1 MAGVTLI
8 DLNGKAYTSDT
19 NFSDRVY
26 FSEAKKGNFYITE
39 PFVSKLDG
47 KNVILVAAP
56 IWKDGIPNTEVV
68 AVATIQPADGL
79 LNNIMTSLK
88 ISENSIA

>member
-26 FSEAKKGNFYITE
+26 FSEAKKGNIYITE

-47 KNVILVAAP
+47 KMSFL
-56 IWKDGIPNTEVV
+56 W
-68 AVATIQPADGL
+68 QL
-79 LNNIMTSLK
+79 LSGKTVFPTPKLLL
-88 ISENSIA
+88 